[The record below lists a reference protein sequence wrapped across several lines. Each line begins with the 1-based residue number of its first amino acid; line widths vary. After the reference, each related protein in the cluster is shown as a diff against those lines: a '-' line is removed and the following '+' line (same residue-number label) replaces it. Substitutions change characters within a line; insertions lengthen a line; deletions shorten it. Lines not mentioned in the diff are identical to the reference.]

1 MTFLTRAA
9 VGALLLGV
17 SACATA
23 GSGYLDP
30 TAAPSYGQVTLNAGF
45 TPDPYLVDV
54 VAGGDLDASSLGSGC
69 AGGIASS
76 PDFRVTYRAGS
87 YPLSFAAIS
96 GADTTLVI
104 NGPDGQYHCDD
115 DSGGDG
121 DPFITFSNPQSG
133 VYDIWVGVYDGGT
146 ADAVLYVSE
155 E

>member
-1 MTFLTRAA
+1 MNILKRAA
-9 VGALLLGV
+9 AAAMLLGV

-23 GSGYLDP
+23 GGGYLDP
-30 TAAPSYGQVTLNAGF
+30 TAAPSFGQVTLSAGF

-54 VAGGDLDASSLGSGC
+54 VVGGDLDAASLGSGC

-76 PDFRVTYRAGS
+76 LDFRLTYRAGG
-87 YPLSFAAIS
+87 YPISFAAIS

-104 NGPDGQYHCDD
+104 NGPDGQYYCDD

-121 DPFITFSNPQSG
+121 DPFISFTRPQSG
-133 VYDIWVGVYDGGT
+133 VYDIWVGVYGGGT

>member
-1 MTFLTRAA
+1 MTFLKRAA
-9 VGALLLGV
+9 MGALLLGV

-23 GSGYLDP
+23 GYLDP
-30 TAAPSYGQVTLNAGF
+30 TAAPAFGQATLSAGF
-45 TPDPYLVDV
+45 TPDPYLVDI
-54 VAGGDLDASSLGSGC
+54 VAGGDLDASSLGAGC

-76 PDFRVTYRAGS
+76 PDFRVTYRAGA

-96 GADTTLVI
+96 GSDTTLVI

-115 DSGGDG
+115 DSGGEG
-121 DPFITFSNPQSG
+121 DPFISFTRPQSG
-133 VYDIWVGVYDGGT
+133 VYDIWVGVYGGGT